1 MPSSP
6 VDLAKETLL
15 RLAQLQQPPTPENY
29 TRIYCEL
36 AGEPELLPPR
46 LVRLLELV
54 VAKLPRTGER
64 TCAALARASTLDEV
78 IKLQSDF
85 AMQQAKRLADQA
97 KSLGESGAAAAR
109 GSLKT

>member
-29 TRIYCEL
+29 TRIYCEF

-54 VAKLPRTGER
+54 VAKLPRTGE
-64 TCAALARASTLDEV
+64 
-78 IKLQSDF
+78 
-85 AMQQAKRLADQA
+85 
-97 KSLGESGAAAAR
+97 
-109 GSLKT
+109 

>member
-64 TCAALARASTLDEV
+64 TCAALARARDHLKRNET
-78 IKLQSDF
+78 
-85 AMQQAKRLADQA
+85 AQALADVEEA
-97 KSLGESGAAAAR
+97 LLALPPAH
-109 GSLKT
+109 